1 MTFTL
6 NDMVNS
12 VAGVL
17 KERWPDVKV
26 YNNPNQGGATLPCF
40 FVFFMPTEMYDEMDR
55 RSRREIGIDVVYLV
69 KKNIPDAFDQLTE
82 VAECLDECFDSI
94 KYKQDGE
101 TAFIRT
107 FEREWKID
115 EGKLHYQF
123 VIKPIVSQPDSTPA
137 IETMDYKGGIK
148 RAEDNERK
156 QFQVTDG
163 PRRNKV

>member
-6 NDMVNS
+6 NDLVNS

-26 YNNPNQGGATLPCF
+26 YNNPKQGGATLPCF
-40 FVFFMPTEMYDEMDR
+40 FVFFMQTEMSDEMDR

-69 KKNIPDAFDQLTE
+69 KKNIPDAFDQLIE
-82 VAECLDECFDSI
+82 VAEGLDECLDSI
-94 KYKQDGE
+94 DYEQNGE
-101 TAFIRT
+101 AAFIRT

-115 EGKLHYQF
+115 NGELHYQF
-123 VIKPIVSQPDSTPA
+123 TVKPIVSQPDSTPA

-148 RAEDNERK
+148 RAEN
-156 QFQVTDG
+156 
-163 PRRNKV
+163 